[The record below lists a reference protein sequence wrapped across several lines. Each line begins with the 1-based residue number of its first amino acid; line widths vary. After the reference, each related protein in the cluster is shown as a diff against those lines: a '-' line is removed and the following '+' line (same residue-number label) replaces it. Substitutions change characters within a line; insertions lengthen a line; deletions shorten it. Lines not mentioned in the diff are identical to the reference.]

1 MTFWESVTDTWRA
14 EALIVASLEETVDR
28 ERLQLLMNKILDC
41 KGKVFT
47 TGCGTSG
54 TAAIKI
60 AHTLSCVE
68 CPALFMDPAEA
79 LHGGLGA
86 VTTADIVILLSK
98 GGHSEEMDLILK
110 SCKEKGTFTVSVT
123 ENENSTLA
131 RESNLFLKVK
141 AQKEPDDF
149 NMLATG
155 STMAAIAVFDALTIA
170 ITRIRGYEKE
180 AFLRNHPGGQVGKQ
194 LLAELSSAKD
204 R

>member
-14 EALIVASLEETVDR
+14 EALIVSSLEETVDSK
-28 ERLQLLMNKILDC
+28 RLELLMNKILDG

-54 TAAIKI
+54 TAAVKI

-68 CPALFMDPAEA
+68 CPALFMAPAEA

-86 VTTADIVILLSK
+86 VTKADMVILLSK

-110 SCKEKGTFTVSVT
+110 SCKEKGVFTIGVT
-123 ENENSTLA
+123 ENENSILA
-131 RESNLFLKVK
+131 RECNLFLKVK
-141 AQKEPDDF
+141 AEKEPDDF
-149 NMLATG
+149 NMLATA
-155 STMAAIAVFDALTIA
+155 STMAVIAVFDALAIA
-170 ITRIRGYEKE
+170 ITRLRGYEKE

-194 LLAELSSAKD
+194 LSAELSSRKD